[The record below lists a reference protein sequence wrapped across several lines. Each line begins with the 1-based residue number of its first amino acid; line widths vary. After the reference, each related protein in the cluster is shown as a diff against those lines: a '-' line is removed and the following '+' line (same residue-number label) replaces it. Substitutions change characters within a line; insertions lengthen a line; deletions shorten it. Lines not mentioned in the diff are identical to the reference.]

1 MLDFGLNWDK
11 EKSFPH
17 ELTRIFTKRELRLFV
32 VSASLIQHPAW
43 SFD

>member
-1 MLDFGLNWDK
+1 VDCGLK
-11 EKSFPH
+11 IEEEEFAH